1 MPESKS
7 HLQNDNLFRYTE
19 WVDRFKI
26 SSLRSKVSIVLV
38 FTLPLFFI
46 FLADSIL
53 SYIFPIIVEQKLN
66 SNLLM
71 GIVISASSLIG
82 VVCDLAFPQLL
93 KEKTWRFQLISGII
107 IALFF
112 PILLHLSGLVAA
124 LALFLLASMLWGVY
138 YELLLFAQQEFIV
151 TEEKTKSYSRD
162 WGIVFGATQ
171 LTWIMGP
178 IIGSLL
184 LQQIDLARTTIVL
197 VLQALALVFTFV
209 LIFFTPY
216 HHKVKK
222 TESKIKIAFDL
233 FRELGYWRVLSRAIL
248 PVLIMGIMVEIIEA
262 TFWTIGG
269 LFGREVMMEGGFD
282 WILFTAFS
290 VPLIIGS
297 MVLAKLNI
305 RSHKKLLSQVA
316 LLICGILLAAVYLS
330 NLNNLLLLTL
340 VGVSSLFFAF
350 ASPLNEA
357 VYSDLID
364 RVGADKQLHLLGL
377 AKANSS
383 AAYIVTPIV
392 VGFLADQT
400 GYHMTFA
407 LVGLFAVF
415 VAVFLLIISPRKI
428 HLPEAE
434 IKSFS

>member
-1 MPESKS
+1 MD
-7 HLQNDNLFRYTE
+7 HFRISGF
-19 WVDRFKI
+19 RSKI
-26 SSLRSKVSIVLV
+26 SVVLV

-53 SYIFPIIVEQKLN
+53 SYVFPIVVEQKLN

-71 GIVISASSLIG
+71 GIVMSASSVVG
-82 VVCDLAFPQLL
+82 VICDLAFPQLL

-107 IALFF
+107 IALSF

-124 LALFLLASMLWGVY
+124 FALFLLASMLWGVY

-162 WGIVFGATQ
+162 WGIVFGTIQ

-184 LQQIDLARTTIVL
+184 LQQIDFARTTVVL
-197 VLQALALVFTFV
+197 VLQGLALVFTFI

-216 HHKVKK
+216 HHKIKRS
-222 TESKIKIAFDL
+222 ESKIKVAFNL
-233 FRELGYWRVLSRAIL
+233 FRELGYWKILSRAIL
-248 PVLIMGIMVEIIEA
+248 PVLIMGIMTEVVEA

-269 LFGREVMMEGGFD
+269 LFGREITSDNGFD

-297 MVLAKLNI
+297 MILARLNI
-305 RSHKKLLSQVA
+305 KSHKKLLSQLA
-316 LLICGILLAAVYLS
+316 LLLCGILLATVYFSSLS
-330 NLNNLLLLTL
+330 TVLLLIL
-340 VGVSSLFFAF
+340 VGASSLFFAF

-364 RVGADKQLHLLGL
+364 RVGAEKQLHLLGL

-383 AAYIVTPIV
+383 AAYIITPVV
-392 VGFLADQT
+392 VGYLADQT
-400 GYHMTFA
+400 GYHVTFA
-407 LVGLFAVF
+407 LVGLFA
-415 VAVFLLIISPRKI
+415 ALIAIFLLVISPRKI
-428 HLPEAE
+428 HLPENK
-434 IKSFS
+434 IRTFS